1 MQIRAEND
9 PRYWR
14 KFLIMGICALGFA
27 LYCLYDGAIGYP
39 ARRAKGFAE
48 FKQDFKSHFKDEKQ
62 LQLSLAELEAT
73 VGDEQRLEWDHYAHD
88 RDIPSKYDV
97 YVQFIMAAAM
107 IVAGLLLVSNPLRA
121 RGRWI
126 EFGPTGLSSS
136 WGESFGPEQVQLI
149 DKRKWK
155 GKGIAKVRYL
165 AGNKRGMFVVDDY
178 KFDRYR
184 TDAILY
190 LLEQRVDPEK
200 IVNGPPEPEPEGKV
214 AEILGGTAAT
224 A

>member
-9 PRYWR
+9 PKYGR

-27 LYCLYDGAIGYP
+27 LYCLYDGVIGYP
-39 ARRAKGFAE
+39 ARRDKGFDE
-48 FKQDFKSHFKDEKQ
+48 FKQDYKAHFKDENQ
-62 LQLSLAELEAT
+62 LQLGLAEFEAS
-73 VGDEQRLEWDHYAHD
+73 VGDEQRLEWDRYAHD
-88 RDIPSKYDV
+88 RDIPSKPDV
-97 YVQFIMAAAM
+97 IMQFIMAIAM
-107 IVAGLLLVSNPLRA
+107 SVAGLLLVSNPLRA

-126 EFGPTGLSSS
+126 AIGPEGVSSS
-136 WGESFGPEQVQLI
+136 WGESFGPEQVDLI

-155 GKGIAKVRYL
+155 SKGIAKVHYQ
-165 AGNKRGMFVVDDY
+165 AGKQRAKFVVDDY

-190 LLEQRVDPEK
+190 LLEQRVDFEK

-214 AEILGGTAAT
+214 AEILDKPTNEA
-224 A
+224 

>member
-9 PRYWR
+9 PKYWR

-27 LYCLYDGAIGYP
+27 LYCLYDGIIGYP
-39 ARRAKGFAE
+39 ARREKGFAE
-48 FKQDFKSHFKDEKQ
+48 FKQDYKSHFKDEKQ
-62 LQLSLAELEAT
+62 QQLSLAEFEAT
-73 VGDEQRLEWDHYAHD
+73 AGSDQRLEWDHYAHD
-88 RDIPSKYDV
+88 RDIPSKPDV
-97 YVQFIMAAAM
+97 VMQFIMATAM

-126 EFGPTGLSSS
+126 EFGPGGLTSS
-136 WGESFGPEQVQLI
+136 WGDGFSSEQVELI

-155 GKGIAKVRYL
+155 GKGIAKVRYV
-165 AGNKRGMFVVDDY
+165 AGDKCGTFVVDDY

-190 LLEQRVDPEK
+190 LLEQQVDHEK
-200 IVNGPPEPEPEGKV
+200 IVNGAPEPEPEGKV
-214 AEILGGTAAT
+214 AEILGGDAETA
-224 A
+224 